1 MGFFKSLI
9 SDAVDSLK
17 DQIVESVGE
26 ATNINLASL
35 GKSGGSSSTKGELNH
50 DKQIYGVRSLTVAFN
65 GSKYAVSFK
74 DDDEKHQ
81 TPYIYDNIMAMSQYH
96 VATSQIQADGT
107 VLYGVITG
115 GWHFHDTGC
124 EYTSVEFFDD
134 DNKKDLAKFLGV
146 DVKDLKEYELN
157 EYVKITNP
165 YGNKMIVKKTN
176 IIDKNESS
184 IFASSEEVI
193 EGAEGEEFVENEEDG
208 ISAALEIDEAYEEA
222 VKQVSENS
230 TYVPIWYY
238 PMVIQQ
244 EEIDEPTEA

>member
-81 TPYIYDNIMAMSQYH
+81 TPYIYDNVMAMSQCH
-96 VATSQIQADGT
+96 VATSQKQTDGS

-124 EYTSVEFFDD
+124 EYKSVEFFDD
-134 DNKKDLAKFLGV
+134 EVLLLV
-146 DVKDLKEYELN
+146 DEDDDQYTINSRGELMLLEKYMKALQERIAN
-157 EYVKITNP
+157 V
-165 YGNKMIVKKTN
+165 
-176 IIDKNESS
+176 
-184 IFASSEEVI
+184 EED
-193 EGAEGEEFVENEEDG
+193 EDENEEDEYSDDSNDFDDSDDSDDEDDSS
-208 ISAALEIDEAYEEA
+208 SAL
-222 VKQVSENS
+222 S
-230 TYVPIWYY
+230 TGLKVTGKIAGGGLKL
-238 PMVIQQ
+238 MGKLF
-244 EEIDEPTEA
+244 D

>member
-124 EYTSVEFFDD
+124 EYKSVEFFDD
-134 DNKKDLAKFLGV
+134 ELLLV
-146 DVKDLKEYELN
+146 DEDDDQYTINSRGELMLL
-157 EYVKITNP
+157 EKYMKALQERI
-165 YGNKMIVKKTN
+165 
-176 IIDKNESS
+176 
-184 IFASSEEVI
+184 
-193 EGAEGEEFVENEEDG
+193 AEDEEDEDEEDEDEYSDDSNDFDDSDDEDDSS
-208 ISAALEIDEAYEEA
+208 SAL
-222 VKQVSENS
+222 S
-230 TYVPIWYY
+230 TGLKVTGKIAGGGLKL
-238 PMVIQQ
+238 MGKLF
-244 EEIDEPTEA
+244 D

>member
-65 GSKYAVSFK
+65 GSKYAVFFK

-81 TPYIYDNIMAMSQYH
+81 TPYIYDNVMAMSQCH
-96 VATSQIQADGT
+96 VATSQKQTDGS

-124 EYTSVEFFDD
+124 EYKSVEFFDD
-134 DNKKDLAKFLGV
+134 EVLLLV
-146 DVKDLKEYELN
+146 DEDDDQYTINSRGELMLLEKYMKALQERIANVEEDEY
-157 EYVKITNP
+157 
-165 YGNKMIVKKTN
+165 
-176 IIDKNESS
+176 
-184 IFASSEEVI
+184 
-193 EGAEGEEFVENEEDG
+193 ENEEDEYSDDSNDFDDSDDSDDEDDSS
-208 ISAALEIDEAYEEA
+208 SAL
-222 VKQVSENS
+222 S
-230 TYVPIWYY
+230 TGLKVTGKIAGGGLKL
-238 PMVIQQ
+238 MGKLF
-244 EEIDEPTEA
+244 D

>member
-81 TPYIYDNIMAMSQYH
+81 TPYNIMAMSQYH

-124 EYTSVEFFDD
+124 EYKSVEFFDD
-134 DNKKDLAKFLGV
+134 EVLLLV
-146 DVKDLKEYELN
+146 DEDDDQYTINSRGELMLL
-157 EYVKITNP
+157 EKYMKALQERI
-165 YGNKMIVKKTN
+165 
-176 IIDKNESS
+176 
-184 IFASSEEVI
+184 
-193 EGAEGEEFVENEEDG
+193 AEDEEDEDEEDEDEYSDDSNDFDDSDDSDDEDDSS
-208 ISAALEIDEAYEEA
+208 SAL
-222 VKQVSENS
+222 S
-230 TYVPIWYY
+230 TGLKVTGKIAGGGLKL
-238 PMVIQQ
+238 MGKLF
-244 EEIDEPTEA
+244 D

>member
-65 GSKYAVSFK
+65 GSKYAVFFK

-81 TPYIYDNIMAMSQYH
+81 TPFIYDNVMAMSQCH
-96 VATSQIQADGT
+96 VATSQKQTDGS

-124 EYTSVEFFDD
+124 EYKSVEFFDD
-134 DNKKDLAKFLGV
+134 EVLLLV
-146 DVKDLKEYELN
+146 DEDDDQYTINSRGELMLLEKYMKALQERIAN
-157 EYVKITNP
+157 V
-165 YGNKMIVKKTN
+165 
-176 IIDKNESS
+176 
-184 IFASSEEVI
+184 EED
-193 EGAEGEEFVENEEDG
+193 EDENEEDEYSDDSNDFDDSDDSDDEDDSS
-208 ISAALEIDEAYEEA
+208 SAL
-222 VKQVSENS
+222 S
-230 TYVPIWYY
+230 TGLKVTGKIAGGGLKL
-238 PMVIQQ
+238 MGKLF
-244 EEIDEPTEA
+244 D

>member
-124 EYTSVEFFDD
+124 EYKSVEFFDD
-134 DNKKDLAKFLGV
+134 EVLLLV
-146 DVKDLKEYELN
+146 DEDDDQYTINSRGELMLL
-157 EYVKITNP
+157 EKYMKALQERI
-165 YGNKMIVKKTN
+165 
-176 IIDKNESS
+176 
-184 IFASSEEVI
+184 
-193 EGAEGEEFVENEEDG
+193 AEDEEDEDEYSDDSNDFDDSDDSDDEDDSS
-208 ISAALEIDEAYEEA
+208 SAL
-222 VKQVSENS
+222 S
-230 TYVPIWYY
+230 TGLKDTGKIAGGGLKL
-238 PMVIQQ
+238 MGKLF
-244 EEIDEPTEA
+244 D

>member
-17 DQIVESVGE
+17 DQIVVE

-65 GSKYAVSFK
+65 GSKYAVFFK

-81 TPYIYDNIMAMSQYH
+81 TPYIYDNVMAMSQCH
-96 VATSQIQADGT
+96 VATSQKQTDGS

-124 EYTSVEFFDD
+124 EYKSVEFFDD
-134 DNKKDLAKFLGV
+134 EVLLLV
-146 DVKDLKEYELN
+146 DEDDDQYTINSRGELMLL
-157 EYVKITNP
+157 EKYMKALQERI
-165 YGNKMIVKKTN
+165 
-176 IIDKNESS
+176 
-184 IFASSEEVI
+184 
-193 EGAEGEEFVENEEDG
+193 AEDEEDEDEEDEDEYSDDSNDFDDSDDSDDEDDSS
-208 ISAALEIDEAYEEA
+208 SAL
-222 VKQVSENS
+222 S
-230 TYVPIWYY
+230 TGLKVTGKIAGGGLKL
-238 PMVIQQ
+238 MGKLF
-244 EEIDEPTEA
+244 D

>member
-65 GSKYAVSFK
+65 GSKYAVFFK

-81 TPYIYDNIMAMSQYH
+81 TPYIYDNVMAMSQCH
-96 VATSQIQADGT
+96 VATSQKQTDGS

-124 EYTSVEFFDD
+124 TFGKYR
-134 DNKKDLAKFLGV
+134 
-146 DVKDLKEYELN
+146 
-157 EYVKITNP
+157 
-165 YGNKMIVKKTN
+165 
-176 IIDKNESS
+176 
-184 IFASSEEVI
+184 
-193 EGAEGEEFVENEEDG
+193 
-208 ISAALEIDEAYEEA
+208 
-222 VKQVSENS
+222 
-230 TYVPIWYY
+230 
-238 PMVIQQ
+238 
-244 EEIDEPTEA
+244 

>member
-65 GSKYAVSFK
+65 GSKYAVFFK

-81 TPYIYDNIMAMSQYH
+81 TPYIYDNVMAMSQCH
-96 VATSQIQADGT
+96 VATSQKQTDGS

-124 EYTSVEFFDD
+124 EYKSVEFFDD
-134 DNKKDLAKFLGV
+134 EVLLLV
-146 DVKDLKEYELN
+146 DEDDDQYTINSRGELMLL
-157 EYVKITNP
+157 EKYMKALQERI
-165 YGNKMIVKKTN
+165 
-176 IIDKNESS
+176 
-184 IFASSEEVI
+184 
-193 EGAEGEEFVENEEDG
+193 AEDEEDEDEEDEDEYSDDSNDFDDSDDEDDSS
-208 ISAALEIDEAYEEA
+208 SAL
-222 VKQVSENS
+222 S
-230 TYVPIWYY
+230 TGLKVTGKIAGGGLKL
-238 PMVIQQ
+238 MGKLF
-244 EEIDEPTEA
+244 D

>member
-35 GKSGGSSSTKGELNH
+35 GKSGGSSSTKGEFNH

-65 GSKYAVSFK
+65 GSKYAVFFK

-81 TPYIYDNIMAMSQYH
+81 TPYIYDNVMAMSQCH
-96 VATSQIQADGT
+96 VATSQKQTDGS

-124 EYTSVEFFDD
+124 EYKSVEFFDD
-134 DNKKDLAKFLGV
+134 EVLLLV
-146 DVKDLKEYELN
+146 DEDDDQYTINSRGELMLLEKYMKALQERIAN
-157 EYVKITNP
+157 V
-165 YGNKMIVKKTN
+165 
-176 IIDKNESS
+176 
-184 IFASSEEVI
+184 EED
-193 EGAEGEEFVENEEDG
+193 EDENEEDEYSDDSNDFDDSDDSDDEDDSS
-208 ISAALEIDEAYEEA
+208 SAL
-222 VKQVSENS
+222 S
-230 TYVPIWYY
+230 TGLKVTGKIAGGGLKL
-238 PMVIQQ
+238 MGKLF
-244 EEIDEPTEA
+244 D

>member
-35 GKSGGSSSTKGELNH
+35 RKSGGSSSTKGELNH

-65 GSKYAVSFK
+65 GSKYAVFFK

-81 TPYIYDNIMAMSQYH
+81 TPFIYDNVMAMSQCH
-96 VATSQIQADGT
+96 VATSQKQTDGS

-124 EYTSVEFFDD
+124 EYKSVEFFDD
-134 DNKKDLAKFLGV
+134 EVLLLV
-146 DVKDLKEYELN
+146 DEDDDQYTINSRGELMLLEKYMKALQERIAN
-157 EYVKITNP
+157 V
-165 YGNKMIVKKTN
+165 
-176 IIDKNESS
+176 
-184 IFASSEEVI
+184 EED
-193 EGAEGEEFVENEEDG
+193 EDENEEDEYSDDSNDFDDSDDSDDEDDSS
-208 ISAALEIDEAYEEA
+208 SAL
-222 VKQVSENS
+222 S
-230 TYVPIWYY
+230 TGLKVTGKIAGGGLKL
-238 PMVIQQ
+238 MGKLF
-244 EEIDEPTEA
+244 D

>member
-35 GKSGGSSSTKGELNH
+35 GKSGGSSFTKGELNH

-65 GSKYAVSFK
+65 GSKYAVFFK

-81 TPYIYDNIMAMSQYH
+81 TPYIYDNVMAMSQCH
-96 VATSQIQADGT
+96 VATSQKQTDGS

-124 EYTSVEFFDD
+124 EYKSVEFFDD
-134 DNKKDLAKFLGV
+134 EVLLLV
-146 DVKDLKEYELN
+146 DEDDDQYTINSRGELMLLEKYMKALQERIAN
-157 EYVKITNP
+157 V
-165 YGNKMIVKKTN
+165 
-176 IIDKNESS
+176 
-184 IFASSEEVI
+184 EED
-193 EGAEGEEFVENEEDG
+193 EDENEEDEYSDDSNDFDDSDDSDDEDDSS
-208 ISAALEIDEAYEEA
+208 SAL
-222 VKQVSENS
+222 S
-230 TYVPIWYY
+230 TGLKVTGKIAGGGLKL
-238 PMVIQQ
+238 MGKLF
-244 EEIDEPTEA
+244 D

>member
-1 MGFFKSLI
+1 M
-9 SDAVDSLK
+9 K

-65 GSKYAVSFK
+65 GAVSFK

-124 EYTSVEFFDD
+124 EYKSVEFFDD
-134 DNKKDLAKFLGV
+134 EVLLLV
-146 DVKDLKEYELN
+146 DEDDDQYTINSRGELMLL
-157 EYVKITNP
+157 EKYMKALQERI
-165 YGNKMIVKKTN
+165 
-176 IIDKNESS
+176 
-184 IFASSEEVI
+184 
-193 EGAEGEEFVENEEDG
+193 AEDEEDEDEEDEDEYSDDSNDFDDSDDSDDEDDSS
-208 ISAALEIDEAYEEA
+208 SAL
-222 VKQVSENS
+222 S
-230 TYVPIWYY
+230 TGLKVTGKIAGGGLKL
-238 PMVIQQ
+238 MGKLF
-244 EEIDEPTEA
+244 D

>member
-65 GSKYAVSFK
+65 GSKYAVFFK

-81 TPYIYDNIMAMSQYH
+81 TPYIYDNVMAMSQCH
-96 VATSQIQADGT
+96 VATSQKQTDGS

-124 EYTSVEFFDD
+124 EYKSVEFFDD
-134 DNKKDLAKFLGV
+134 EVLLLV
-146 DVKDLKEYELN
+146 DEDDDQYTINSRGELMLLEKYMKALQERIAN
-157 EYVKITNP
+157 V
-165 YGNKMIVKKTN
+165 
-176 IIDKNESS
+176 
-184 IFASSEEVI
+184 EED
-193 EGAEGEEFVENEEDG
+193 EDENEEDEYSDDSNDFDDSDDSDDEDDSS
-208 ISAALEIDEAYEEA
+208 SAL
-222 VKQVSENS
+222 S
-230 TYVPIWYY
+230 TGLKVTGKIAGGGLKL
-238 PMVIQQ
+238 MGKLF
-244 EEIDEPTEA
+244 D

>member
-17 DQIVESVGE
+17 NQIVESVGE

-65 GSKYAVSFK
+65 GSKYAVFFK

-81 TPYIYDNIMAMSQYH
+81 TPYIYDNVMAMSQCH
-96 VATSQIQADGT
+96 VATSQKQTDGS

-124 EYTSVEFFDD
+124 EYKSVEFFDD
-134 DNKKDLAKFLGV
+134 EVLLLVDEDDDQYTINSRGELMLLEKYMKALQERIV
-146 DVKDLKEYELN
+146 DV
-157 EYVKITNP
+157 
-165 YGNKMIVKKTN
+165 
-176 IIDKNESS
+176 
-184 IFASSEEVI
+184 EED
-193 EGAEGEEFVENEEDG
+193 EDENEEDEYSDDSNDFDDSDDSDDEDDSSSALSTG
-208 ISAALEIDEAYEEA
+208 IKVTGKIAGGGLKLMGKLFD
-222 VKQVSENS
+222 
-230 TYVPIWYY
+230 
-238 PMVIQQ
+238 
-244 EEIDEPTEA
+244 

>member
-65 GSKYAVSFK
+65 GSKYAVFFK

-81 TPYIYDNIMAMSQYH
+81 TPYIYDNVMAMSQCH
-96 VATSQIQADGT
+96 VATSQKQTDGS
-107 VLYGVITG
+107 VLYGVIPG

-124 EYTSVEFFDD
+124 EYKSFEFFDD
-134 DNKKDLAKFLGV
+134 EVLLLV
-146 DVKDLKEYELN
+146 DEDDDQYTINSRGELMLL
-157 EYVKITNP
+157 EKYMKALQERI
-165 YGNKMIVKKTN
+165 
-176 IIDKNESS
+176 
-184 IFASSEEVI
+184 
-193 EGAEGEEFVENEEDG
+193 AEDEEDEDEYSDDSNDFDDSDDSDDEDDSS
-208 ISAALEIDEAYEEA
+208 SAL
-222 VKQVSENS
+222 S
-230 TYVPIWYY
+230 TGLKVTGKIAGGGLKL
-238 PMVIQQ
+238 MGKLF
-244 EEIDEPTEA
+244 D

>member
-81 TPYIYDNIMAMSQYH
+81 TPYIYDNVMAMSQFH
-96 VATSQIQADGT
+96 VATSQKQTDGS

-115 GWHFHDTGC
+115 GWHFHDSMG
-124 EYTSVEFFDD
+124 
-134 DNKKDLAKFLGV
+134 
-146 DVKDLKEYELN
+146 
-157 EYVKITNP
+157 
-165 YGNKMIVKKTN
+165 
-176 IIDKNESS
+176 
-184 IFASSEEVI
+184 
-193 EGAEGEEFVENEEDG
+193 
-208 ISAALEIDEAYEEA
+208 
-222 VKQVSENS
+222 
-230 TYVPIWYY
+230 
-238 PMVIQQ
+238 
-244 EEIDEPTEA
+244 

>member
-124 EYTSVEFFDD
+124 EYKSVEFFDD
-134 DNKKDLAKFLGV
+134 EVLLLV
-146 DVKDLKEYELN
+146 DEDDDQYTINSRGELMLL
-157 EYVKITNP
+157 EKYMKALQERI
-165 YGNKMIVKKTN
+165 
-176 IIDKNESS
+176 
-184 IFASSEEVI
+184 
-193 EGAEGEEFVENEEDG
+193 AEDEEDEDEEDEDEYSDDSNDFDESDDSDDEDDSS
-208 ISAALEIDEAYEEA
+208 SAL
-222 VKQVSENS
+222 S
-230 TYVPIWYY
+230 TGLKVTGKIAGGGLKL
-238 PMVIQQ
+238 MGKLF
-244 EEIDEPTEA
+244 D

>member
-81 TPYIYDNIMAMSQYH
+81 TPYIYDNVMAMSQCH
-96 VATSQIQADGT
+96 VATSQKQTDGS

-124 EYTSVEFFDD
+124 EYKSVEFFDD
-134 DNKKDLAKFLGV
+134 EVLLLV
-146 DVKDLKEYELN
+146 DEDDDQYTINSRGELMLL
-157 EYVKITNP
+157 EKYMKALQERI
-165 YGNKMIVKKTN
+165 
-176 IIDKNESS
+176 
-184 IFASSEEVI
+184 
-193 EGAEGEEFVENEEDG
+193 AEDEEDEDEYSDDSNDFDDSDDSDDEDDSS
-208 ISAALEIDEAYEEA
+208 SAL
-222 VKQVSENS
+222 S
-230 TYVPIWYY
+230 TGLKVTGKIAGGGLKL
-238 PMVIQQ
+238 MGKLF
-244 EEIDEPTEA
+244 D

>member
-1 MGFFKSLI
+1 M
-9 SDAVDSLK
+9 K

-35 GKSGGSSSTKGELNH
+35 GKSGGSSSTKGEHNH

-124 EYTSVEFFDD
+124 EYKSVEFFDD
-134 DNKKDLAKFLGV
+134 EVLLLV
-146 DVKDLKEYELN
+146 DEDDDQYTINSRGELMLL
-157 EYVKITNP
+157 EKYMKALQERI
-165 YGNKMIVKKTN
+165 
-176 IIDKNESS
+176 
-184 IFASSEEVI
+184 
-193 EGAEGEEFVENEEDG
+193 AEDEEDEDEYSDDSNDFDDSDDEDDSS
-208 ISAALEIDEAYEEA
+208 SAL
-222 VKQVSENS
+222 S
-230 TYVPIWYY
+230 TGLKVTGKIAGGGLKL
-238 PMVIQQ
+238 MGKLF
-244 EEIDEPTEA
+244 D

>member
-65 GSKYAVSFK
+65 GSKYAVFFK

-81 TPYIYDNIMAMSQYH
+81 TPYIYDNVMAMSQCH
-96 VATSQIQADGT
+96 VATSQKQTDGS

-124 EYTSVEFFDD
+124 EYKSVEFFDD
-134 DNKKDLAKFLGV
+134 EVLLLV
-146 DVKDLKEYELN
+146 DEDDDQYTINSRGELMLLEKYMTALHERIANVEEDEY
-157 EYVKITNP
+157 
-165 YGNKMIVKKTN
+165 
-176 IIDKNESS
+176 
-184 IFASSEEVI
+184 
-193 EGAEGEEFVENEEDG
+193 ENEEDEYSDDSNDFDDSDDSDDEDDSS
-208 ISAALEIDEAYEEA
+208 SAL
-222 VKQVSENS
+222 S
-230 TYVPIWYY
+230 TGLKVTGKIAGGGLKL
-238 PMVIQQ
+238 MGKLF
-244 EEIDEPTEA
+244 D